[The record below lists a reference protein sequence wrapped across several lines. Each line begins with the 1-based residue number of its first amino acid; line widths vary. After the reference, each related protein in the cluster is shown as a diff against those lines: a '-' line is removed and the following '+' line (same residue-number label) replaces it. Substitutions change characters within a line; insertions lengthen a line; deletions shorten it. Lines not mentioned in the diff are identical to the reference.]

1 LQKIKQPST
10 APHTACGFVLIAR
23 VTYIV
28 VLIGK
33 LLGVGALVL
42 QQVMGMAAPGQHKTK
57 HSRLARLVS

>member
-1 LQKIKQPST
+1 M
-10 APHTACGFVLIAR
+10 LIAR
-23 VTYIV
+23 VTYTV

-42 QQVMGMAAPGQHKTK
+42 QQVMGMAAPGQQKTK

>member
-1 LQKIKQPST
+1 M
-10 APHTACGFVLIAR
+10 LIAR

-57 HSRLARLVS
+57 HSQLARLVS